1 MWDYFLWFGCYV
13 GCVVENYEELAG
25 LVLGWKSIFGSF
37 YEMEVYSVLIEPII
51 FYVGKMGEWVGLE
64 VRW

>member
-1 MWDYFLWFGCYV
+1 M
-13 GCVVENYEELAG
+13 ENYEELAG
-25 LVLGWKSIFGSF
+25 FVLGWKSIFGSF

-51 FYVGKMGEWVGLE
+51 FYVRKMGEWVGLE